1 MEDEG
6 RQRKVEAGREM
17 FVAYKKKK
25 SASKNTGDAKKK
37 KKNEEH
43 MEESLKE
50 SSDSSFSNDSFR
62 LSLSVTPDGPKSI
75 ATGGAKEEM
84 CDKLQIRVAELE
96 DMLAGKSA
104 ALEALSLELEA
115 LNESSRLVEGPVGML
130 SPVSVEQDYKTHL
143 EEYRSR
149 LLEFQAAVTQRDG
162 LIEQLSSSLQSA
174 LSTRDTLQLQGEQLA
189 QEVALLQ
196 KQLQATME
204 LVQGHHWDT
213 GIQPDQFLTL
223 QNKMLSLEALVARHQ
238 SEAADLN
245 RELEVRDGE
254 LASKTQDLAR
264 SKTKAA
270 QEVQKLMGE
279 VEDLQ
284 QRAARASLDHEG
296 KLAKLRAE
304 LEENFGLQL
313 GQIKE
318 ELRNQFE
325 SEMHTLEEKHSKE
338 LSSVQLAHQAYVQQV
353 ERYIEQ
359 LNIDSPIGKIEPVI
373 DPTLKLQL
381 EQLGHDK
388 LVLNRRLEN
397 VTEESQSL
405 KRRLEELTQNNDRL
419 RCELGQQTERDKFG
433 LDCVSH
439 PFVDITKADEKLSKE
454 LLELRTTCSKD
465 STNANKYSIEELELY
480 KQNVTTLTNQLQQ
493 SLQTNERLT
502 LELIQFKD
510 RHKVES
516 DAMNKSLQELSEKE
530 KNLTETIINLKKSH
544 GAEILSYIQQLDAL
558 NTQLASLKTEQKSS
572 INASDVDLE
581 NMKHSYELELVSYKQ
596 VIDSLNERLIEAL
609 QAEDNF
615 PKVLAAHVVN
625 FQADIVKYKEKID
638 ALNVQLQESLKT
650 ERNHIKLLEAKE
662 VELFV
667 SKEQIE
673 KLTATLEE
681 SSNMEVYLKTQIDS
695 LNKQLQE
702 ALSYET
708 EKQNKL
714 LDSQIKE
721 SINVKLTDV
730 EIQTYKEEINSLNI
744 KLKEFLNIKE
754 EARTHSSLIVT
765 LKAQLQEVLNEN
777 SRYKDE
783 LNLSKCQIVTL
794 TSECQTLSNLHE
806 GILSLELENKALKLK
821 LDEISKQK
829 EELSSVNAKQIQ
841 DLEENL
847 KKMHETEKTKTKEV
861 EYLTHCLESKIRI
874 EEEYKDKTSALELEL
889 ASFKNQVI
897 ASDASGGSLK
907 LCQQEIVTLKERLAE
922 SHNEE
927 NKHIK
932 EIAACQM
939 EAQSY
944 KQQVEL
950 LDSRFAEELA
960 SNMVEIEELSGKL
973 VDHAIAQNKV
983 KLLEEVLKNKED
995 EMDLVMQELQ
1005 SYKEKVQQ
1013 LKQSD
1018 ILYSQSVEKE
1028 VEIQMLQ
1035 AQTSELNSC
1044 KEQIQVYQDRL
1055 KQFEDLIEV
1064 LSNSL
1069 VEKESEV
1076 KVFKEQSSHEMSF
1089 KQQVFLCEQRLQ
1101 QFEGLTQ
1108 QVKDVTSKLV
1118 DKEACIASL
1127 QEQCSNLQSCKER
1140 LESCEEKLKLFY
1152 EMEKNF
1158 GIITSQLAEKDNL
1171 VKELQKSTLDGKKL
1185 NDLLED
1191 MNEQVEILTSQLV
1204 EKDIFITK
1212 LEEKLSNTKLN
1223 KELVLKSTS
1232 TNVETAT
1239 PHSSGMVNDTQH
1251 GKGDFIYLESSKEQ
1265 NDNLNKQLKEALAS
1279 KDLYS
1284 KEVEALTSF
1293 LDENASE
1300 KEALQKEISILHQEL
1315 ESKKVYEKK
1324 NEDLNKQLLEQIN
1337 ILNGNLS
1344 SNADTKTRLE
1354 QEVKEF
1360 QKKLNSI
1367 IGEKIELNNML
1378 TERIKTE
1385 EYLTAEAISQQANAI
1400 AYKEQFEYLK
1410 VELQEQLSEV
1420 GLAHA
1425 EDLSTLRREVQQLTE
1440 LNIEL
1445 SGSEEELQSK
1455 VQYLTNMNR
1464 NLRMEVSG
1472 LKELSESLR
1481 SQLQDFTAQNLNYES
1496 LLEGQR
1502 EVETDFQV
1510 ALKEQMDKSSAELQ
1524 EMTVQY
1530 LKAEGLLSAKE
1541 ELQVSMAEHI
1551 SQLEASLANV
1561 NQSLDSTNKQ
1571 YLLKIAKAKELLKR
1585 LKIEK
1590 EEASNKVVVLE
1601 KLCESLKNENH
1612 NLTVKNRELSELL
1625 KENKDMDN
1633 VNDCVTDKNTSTREK
1648 RSTTI
1653 EPYVANTIQI
1663 KNLEQEKEELV
1674 CQLNKAFE
1682 EISFL
1687 NIQHHELSQAHSEC
1701 TQLRSENIQLQS
1713 KLSEKELLEHE
1724 LIGGLATAKAQYD
1737 QLNQTV
1743 LLLEAGFKE
1752 VEEENGKTFQ
1762 AQEALKLQLT
1772 EEKDKVLKLSQL
1784 KAELESQLSS
1794 FEKECKAATELRV
1807 VLEHQLLDCLTK
1819 EDGVELLILS
1829 NSTYA
1834 KEGIVL
1840 REKVLAL
1847 QDELKV
1853 VEMKNAKITR
1863 ELEIAWQVQK
1873 DGEETFA
1880 VLKKDLGLL
1889 ELENKQL
1896 LKQEARKSAA
1906 VSSSEG
1912 QDILESLISE
1922 KSILTTINM
1931 AADKKDTREI
1941 DIFVDK
1947 EMLDETNYTK
1957 GYKRQKLDEKNIDLD
1972 VQGSGHGLEKDEL
1985 TFLNMAAGGL
1995 GLNMESDEAILDI
2008 GAKQESRKVINIG
2021 TDKTLEISR
2030 KLEAVLKRNT
2040 DLIAEK
2046 ESLLEKLQM
2055 QQSPLDNLQVCSL
2068 FFIMNCLWPGQLNKI
2083 LPAPSVVPPFFLPYF
2098 HPLFSSHL
2106 KILCYLLFPPLP

>member
-1 MEDEG
+1 
-6 RQRKVEAGREM
+6 

-25 SASKNTGDAKKK
+25 SASKKPGDAKKK

-62 LSLSVTPDGPKSI
+62 LSSSLTPDVPRSI
-75 ATGGAKEEM
+75 ATEGEVPQSLRGGAKEEK

-115 LNESSRLVEGPVGML
+115 LNKSSRLVEGPVGML

-143 EEYRSR
+143 EEYRNR

-204 LVQGHHWDT
+204 LVRGHHWDT

-223 QNKMLSLEALVARHQ
+223 QNKMLSLEASVARHQ
-238 SEAADLN
+238 CEAADLN

-279 VEDLQ
+279 VEELQ
-284 QRAARASLDHEG
+284 QRAARASLDHEE

-313 GQIKE
+313 GHIKE

-325 SEMHTLEEKHSKE
+325 SEKHTLEEKHSKE

-388 LVLNRRLEN
+388 LVLNRRLED

-405 KRRLEELTQNNDRL
+405 KRRLEELTQDNDRL
-419 RCELGQQTERDKFG
+419 RCELGQQTERYKFG
-433 LDCVSH
+433 LDCVSD
-439 PFVDITKADEKLSKE
+439 PFVDITKADEKLNKE
-454 LLELRTTCSKD
+454 LLELRTTRSKD
-465 STNANKYSIEELELY
+465 SANANKYSIEELELY

-502 LELIQFKD
+502 VELIHFKD

-516 DAMNKSLQELSEKE
+516 DATNKSIQELSEKE
-530 KNLTETIINLKKSH
+530 KDLTETIVKLKKSH

-558 NTQLASLKTEQKSS
+558 NTQLASSKTEQKSS

-650 ERNHIKLLEAKE
+650 EQNHIKLLEAKE

-681 SSNMEVYLKTQIDS
+681 SSNMEVYLKTQVDS

-754 EARTHSSLIVT
+754 EARIHSSPIVT
-765 LKAQLQEVLNEN
+765 LKAQLQEVMNEN

-783 LNLSKCQIVTL
+783 LNLSKCQIDTL

-821 LDEISKQK
+821 LDEISQQK
-829 EELSSVNAKQIQ
+829 EELSSSNAKQIQ

-847 KKMHETEKTKTKEV
+847 KKMFETEKTKTKEV
-861 EYLTHCLESKIRI
+861 EYLTQCLELKIRI
-874 EEEYKDKTSALELEL
+874 EEEYKDKISALELEL
-889 ASFKNQVI
+889 ASFKNEMI
-897 ASDASGGSLK
+897 ALGASGGSLK

-922 SHNEE
+922 SQNEE
-927 NKHIK
+927 KKHIK

-939 EAQSY
+939 EVQSY

-983 KLLEEVLKNKED
+983 KLLEEALKNKED
-995 EMDLVMQELQ
+995 EMNLAMQELQ

-1018 ILYSQSVEKE
+1018 VLYSQTVEKE

-1127 QEQCSNLQSCKER
+1127 QEQCSHLQSCKER
-1140 LESCEEKLKLFY
+1140 LVSCEEKLKLFD
-1152 EMEKNF
+1152 EMEKNL
-1158 GIITSQLAEKDNL
+1158 GIITSQLAEKDDL

-1191 MNEQVEILTSQLV
+1191 MNKQVEILTSQLL

-1212 LEEKLSNTKLN
+1212 LEEKFSNAKLN
-1223 KELVLKSTS
+1223 KELVLESTS

-1239 PHSSGMVNDTQH
+1239 PHSSGMVNNTQPE
-1251 GKGDFIYLESSKEQ
+1251 KGDFIYSESSKEQ
-1265 NDNLNKQLKEALAS
+1265 NDNLNKQLKEAIAS

-1293 LDENASE
+1293 LDKNTSE
-1300 KEALQKEISILHQEL
+1300 KEALQKQISILHQEL

-1385 EYLTAEAISQQANAI
+1385 EYLTAEAMSQQANAI

-1510 ALKEQMDKSSAELQ
+1510 ALKEQRDKSSAELQ

-1561 NQSLDSTNKQ
+1561 NQSFDNTNKQ

-1590 EEASNKVVVLE
+1590 EEVSNKVVDLE
-1601 KLCESLKNENH
+1601 KLCESLKNENQ
-1612 NLTVKNRELSELL
+1612 NLTAKNRELSELL
-1625 KENKDMDN
+1625 KEKKDFDN
-1633 VNDCVTDKNTSTREK
+1633 VNDCVTDKNTSIREK

-1653 EPYVANTIQI
+1653 EPYVAHTIQI

-1724 LIGGLATAKAQYD
+1724 LIGGLATAKA
-1737 QLNQTV
+1737 
-1743 LLLEAGFKE
+1743 
-1752 VEEENGKTFQ
+1752 
-1762 AQEALKLQLT
+1762 
-1772 EEKDKVLKLSQL
+1772 
-1784 KAELESQLSS
+1784 
-1794 FEKECKAATELRV
+1794 
-1807 VLEHQLLDCLTK
+1807 H
-1819 EDGVELLILS
+1819 
-1829 NSTYA
+1829 TYA

-1847 QDELKV
+1847 QDEIKV

-1873 DGEETFA
+1873 DGEETLA

-1889 ELENKQL
+1889 KLENKQL
-1896 LKQEARKSAA
+1896 LQHEARKSAA
-1906 VSSSEG
+1906 VLPSEG
-1912 QDILESLISE
+1912 QDVLGSPTSE

-1941 DIFVDK
+1941 DIFVGK
-1947 EMLDETNYTK
+1947 EILDETNYTK

-1972 VQGSGHGLEKDEL
+1972 VQASGHELEKDES
-1985 TFLNMAAGGL
+1985 TFLNTAAGGS
-1995 GLNMESDEAILDI
+1995 GFNTESDEAILDI
-2008 GAKQESRKVINIG
+2008 VANQESRKVVNIG

-2030 KLEAVLKRNT
+2030 KLEAVLKSNT

-2055 QQSPLDNLQVCSL
+2055 QQSPLENLQVCSL
-2068 FFIMNCLWPGQLNKI
+2068 FFIMNCLWPEPISGALSEWRIVERSLIGMQ
-2083 LPAPSVVPPFFLPYF
+2083 PT
-2098 HPLFSSHL
+2098 SHAM
-2106 KILCYLLFPPLP
+2106 KRKTHDY

>member
-1 MEDEG
+1 MLSSTAEDGEI
-6 RQRKVEAGREM
+6 E

-25 SASKNTGDAKKK
+25 SASKKSGDAKKK

-43 MEESLKE
+43 TEESLKE

-62 LSLSVTPDGPKSI
+62 LNFSVTPDVPRSI
-75 ATGGAKEEM
+75 ATGGAKEET

-130 SPVSVEQDYKTHL
+130 SPVSIEQDYKTHL

-238 SEAADLN
+238 CEAADLN
-245 RELEVRDGE
+245 RELEVKDGE

-279 VEDLQ
+279 VEELQ
-284 QRAARASLDHEG
+284 QKAARASLDHEG

-313 GQIKE
+313 GHIKE

-325 SEMHTLEEKHSKE
+325 SEKHTLEEKHSKE

-359 LNIDSPIGKIEPVI
+359 LNIDSPIDKIEPVI

-388 LVLNRRLEN
+388 LVLNRRLED
-397 VTEESQSL
+397 VMEESKSL

-419 RCELGQQTERDKFG
+419 RCELGQQAERYKFG

-439 PFVDITKADEKLSKE
+439 PFVDITKSDEKLSKE
-454 LLELRTTCSKD
+454 LLELRPTCSKD

-510 RHKVES
+510 RHTVES

-530 KNLTETIINLKKSH
+530 KNLTETIINLKKFH

-572 INASDVDLE
+572 INASDVDIE

-650 ERNHIKLLEAKE
+650 EQNHIKLLEAKE

-673 KLTATLEE
+673 KLTATLQE

-695 LNKQLQE
+695 LNKQLKE
-702 ALSYET
+702 ALNYET

-721 SINVKLTDV
+721 SINDV

-765 LKAQLQEVLNEN
+765 LKAQLQELLSEN

-783 LNLSKCQIVTL
+783 LNLSKCQIDTL

-806 GILSLELENKALKLK
+806 GVLSMELENKALKLK
-821 LDEISKQK
+821 LDEISQQK
-829 EELSSVNAKQIQ
+829 EELSSVNAKLIQ

-847 KKMHETEKTKTKEV
+847 KKTFETEKTKTKEV

-874 EEEYKDKTSALELEL
+874 EEEYKGKISALELEL
-889 ASFKNQVI
+889 ASFKNEVI
-897 ASDASGGSLK
+897 ASGASGGSLK

-922 SHNEE
+922 SQNEE
-927 NKHIK
+927 KKHIK

-983 KLLEEVLKNKED
+983 KLLEEALKNKED
-995 EMDLVMQELQ
+995 EMGLVMQELQ

-1018 ILYSQSVEKE
+1018 VLYSQSVEKE

-1127 QEQCSNLQSCKER
+1127 QEQCSHLQSCKER
-1140 LESCEEKLKLFY
+1140 LESCEEKLKLFD

-1158 GIITSQLAEKDNL
+1158 GIITSQLAEKDDL
-1171 VKELQKSTLDGKKL
+1171 VKELQKSTLDGKNL

-1191 MNEQVEILTSQLV
+1191 MNQQVEILTSQLV
-1204 EKDIFITK
+1204 EKDIFIAK
-1212 LEEKLSNTKLN
+1212 LEEKFSNAKLN
-1223 KELVLKSTS
+1223 KELVLESTS

-1239 PHSSGMVNDTQH
+1239 PHSSGLVKNTQPE
-1251 GKGDFIYLESSKEQ
+1251 KGDFIYVESSKEQ
-1265 NDNLNKQLKEALAS
+1265 NDNLNKQLKEAIAS

-1510 ALKEQMDKSSAELQ
+1510 ALKEQRDKSLAELQ

-1551 SQLEASLANV
+1551 SQLEANLANV
-1561 NQSLDSTNKQ
+1561 NQSFDITNKQ

-1590 EEASNKVVVLE
+1590 EEVSNKVVVLE
-1601 KLCESLKNENH
+1601 KLCESLNNENH
-1612 NLTVKNRELSELL
+1612 NLTAKNRELYELL
-1625 KENKDMDN
+1625 KEKKDIDN
-1633 VNDCVTDKNTSTREK
+1633 VTDCVTDKNTSTREK

-1653 EPYVANTIQI
+1653 EPYVASTIQI

-1682 EISFL
+1682 DISFL

-1853 VEMKNAKITR
+1853 VEMKNAKIIR

-1896 LKQEARKSAA
+1896 LKQVARKSAA
-1906 VSSSEG
+1906 VSPSEG
-1912 QDILESLISE
+1912 QDILVSLTSE

-1941 DIFVDK
+1941 DILADK
-1947 EMLDETNYTK
+1947 EILDETNYTK
-1957 GYKRQKLDEKNIDLD
+1957 GYKKQKLDEKNIDLD

-1985 TFLNMAAGGL
+1985 TFLNTAAGGS
-1995 GLNMESDEAILDI
+1995 GLDMESDEAILEI

-2021 TDKTLEISR
+2021 TDKTSEISR

-2040 DLIAEK
+2040 DLMAEK
-2046 ESLLEKLQM
+2046 EMIFIVSYVQGYVAFMAMRMKYAICDTLQFRGSTLLYNISLTDL
-2055 QQSPLDNLQVCSL
+2055 
-2068 FFIMNCLWPGQLNKI
+2068 
-2083 LPAPSVVPPFFLPYF
+2083 
-2098 HPLFSSHL
+2098 
-2106 KILCYLLFPPLP
+2106 